1 VVDGCRV
8 DGFLTSRYTNGG
20 HIKKYLGFLMRT
32 PMLGCFLAL
41 TALQVFAAGFGFK
54 PGLWE
59 TRIVKQTKDGQDTTA
74 ELMGAMTQMQQRL
87 ANMPPEQRAKL
98 EAMMNANGAST
109 GNGAMRMC
117 LTAEML
123 SDDKQLVAREGCPPA
138 KMTHSGNH
146 SSFEFSCST
155 NGNTTNG
162 KGESTS
168 AGDTHVMHVETEMK
182 FLGADCGNVKPMTPP
197 KASP

>member
-1 VVDGCRV
+1 MAAALKNDW
-8 DGFLTSRYTNGG
+8 
-20 HIKKYLGFLMRT
+20 GFLMRR
-32 PMLGCFLAL
+32 PMLGCLLAL

-54 PGLWE
+54 P
-59 TRIVKQTKDGQDTTA
+59 
-74 ELMGAMTQMQQRL
+74 
-87 ANMPPEQRAKL
+87 EQRAKL
-98 EAMMNANGAST
+98 EAMLNVNG
-109 GNGAMRMC
+109 
-117 LTAEML
+117 
-123 SDDKQLVAREGCPPA
+123 
-138 KMTHSGNH
+138 GNH

-162 KGESTS
+162 RGESTS